1 MNEQNIKEQAEKIVE
16 GIKSYL
22 SDKTSAHVILKRK
35 GKTLLSVSVGAGLIG
50 AAIGLKAA
58 PFAVLTAALI
68 SFGTD
73 CEIEIEK
80 ADGTIISLN
89 ETKLGA
95 KLKDLKDTAKG
106 KVKDK
111 FGDGFEVSVTVNADA
126 DDADGEVP
134 PERKTETD
142 AARAEDEEE

>member
-22 SDKTSAHVILKRK
+22 TDKTSAHVILKRK

-58 PFAVLTAALI
+58 PLAVLTAALI

-73 CEIEIEK
+73 CEIELEK
-80 ADGTIISLN
+80 TDGTIVSLN

-95 KLKDLKDTAKG
+95 KLKDLKDTAAN

-111 FGDGFEVSVTVNADA
+111 FGDGFEVSVTVDA
-126 DDADGEVP
+126 NTDDTCGEP
-134 PERKTETD
+134 LERKTETD
-142 AARAEDEEE
+142 AAPAEDEEE

>member
-22 SDKTSAHVILKRK
+22 TDKTSSHVILKRK

-58 PFAVLTAALI
+58 PLAVLTAALI

-73 CEIEIEK
+73 CEIELEK
-80 ADGTIISLN
+80 TDGTIISLN

-95 KLKDLKDTAKG
+95 KLEGLKDTAKG
-106 KVKDK
+106 KAKDL
-111 FGDGFEVSVTVNADA
+111 FGDGFEVSVTVDANAD
-126 DDADGEVP
+126 DTDGEP
-134 PERKTETD
+134 QERKTETD
-142 AARAEDEEE
+142 AAPAEDAEE